1 MPFASHRLNRN
12 AGHRLR
18 TAAQELCLAV
28 ECHMDD
34 LIALVEEETT
44 LVRAGKLFALKD
56 LEARKKRSALEFIN
70 GLEAVKKIRPTL
82 EKHAPDAIYS
92 LRRRHAEFR
101 SMLQLSLAALATA
114 KEVSDSMLDGLSGG
128 REYNSG
134 LAIAV

>member
-1 MPFASHRLNRN
+1 
-12 AGHRLR
+12 
-18 TAAQELCLAV
+18 
-28 ECHMDD
+28 MDA

-44 LVRAGKLFALKD
+44 LIRAGKLFALKD
-56 LEARKKRSALEFIN
+56 LESRKKISAREFIN

-114 KEVSDSMLDGLSGG
+114 KEVSDGMLRGMSGG
-128 REYNSG
+128 REYDSG

>member
-1 MPFASHRLNRN
+1 MPFAPRSLNRN
-12 AGHRLR
+12 ASHRLR

-44 LVRAGKLFALKD
+44 LIRAGKLFALKD
-56 LEARKKRSALEFIN
+56 LESRKKKSAREFIN

-114 KEVSDSMLDGLSGG
+114 KEVSDGMLNGISGG
-128 REYNSG
+128 RGFDSG